1 MGDEELVAIERP
13 FHIMNAV
20 ERTSAKLRTCAIDCR
35 AFDRLREESIFDA
48 DVKGKFCRWRL
59 WRAGALNPFDFDGQL
74 KLGNRHLSSRVT
86 NCKWIG
92 FRSTSVVVVVVAVVV
107 NAVCQCQRRPNKCGE
122 VSLRCNFR

>member
-48 DVKGKFCRWRL
+48 DVKGKFLSLAIMAGRSLESDRFRWSAKAWQQTFEL
-59 WRAGALNPFDFDGQL
+59 DSHEL
-74 KLGNRHLSSRVT
+74 
-86 NCKWIG
+86 
-92 FRSTSVVVVVVAVVV
+92 
-107 NAVCQCQRRPNKCGE
+107 
-122 VSLRCNFR
+122 